1 MKRYELEY
9 RGAQLRLEIND
20 KMISSLFVNGIKRDS
35 DSSSLSGYCSL
46 STTIQTDYEWHEFI
60 KAEVTASESEVIVKL
75 SANSKIIGTEA
86 FSLKTES

>member
-35 DSSSLSGYCSL
+35 DSSSLSVYCSL
-46 STTIQTDYEWHEFI
+46 STTIPTDYEWHEFI